1 MKYDIASNLYVF
13 LKYLKDYFLFFQQS
27 KLYLFIY
34 VEMSVEVS
42 THLKNLGNNITFES
56 WPY

>member
-42 THLKNLGNNITFES
+42 TH
-56 WPY
+56 